1 MQLHVTDAS
10 KIVGC
15 WKALAKFGLA
25 DSTEQGVPMQRGY
38 VILPVVI
45 PEGMDPAQALD
56 DNKVYAVVW
65 QVLQALRA
73 HDDRFDAVINK
84 LDLLH
89 ERPDTMEIVVMLD
102 AIGAGA
108 AVSKPKS
115 GKSAKK
121 GRSKPE
127 LDAGKIGELQFDV
140 GEIER
145 AIYAKIVKKCGNR
158 RHWEEWAEDVAN
170 IAKRH
175 IDTIHKLLVD
185 PQQGAAQAAFAEFA
199 NGLRKNLNAG
209 IRDGEIVEMLAQH
222 LITQPVFEALFANYK
237 FAAENP
243 MA

>member
-1 MQLHVTDAS
+1 
-10 KIVGC
+10 
-15 WKALAKFGLA
+15 
-25 DSTEQGVPMQRGY
+25 
-38 VILPVVI
+38 
-45 PEGMDPAQALD
+45 
-56 DNKVYAVVW
+56 
-65 QVLQALRA
+65 
-73 HDDRFDAVINK
+73 FDAVINK

-89 ERPDTMEIVVMLD
+89 ERPNTMEIVVMLD

-243 MA
+243 MAQALQQVVA